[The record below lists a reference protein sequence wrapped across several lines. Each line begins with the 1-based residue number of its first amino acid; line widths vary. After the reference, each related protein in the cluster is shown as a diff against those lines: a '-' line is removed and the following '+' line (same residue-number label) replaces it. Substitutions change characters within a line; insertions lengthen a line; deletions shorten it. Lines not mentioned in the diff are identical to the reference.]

1 MQHKLPQ
8 HLAIENLILSHHSLI
23 KISLT
28 HSPTLFLSLSICPH
42 NPRFPCSLSP
52 HLCLSLPTDS
62 LSLLVL
68 PQSHLSQSLTRSTK
82 KKPSL
87 ASLCSPSRKTTPSLL
102 LSPSL
107 TQSGLLLLPWLV
119 FLSRD
124 EKPDLYFSLFVGWS
138 LSLVQEAP
146 SSPSPL
152 LIAKQR

>member
-82 KKPSL
+82 KNPPSPPCVL
-87 ASLCSPSRKTTPSLL
+87 PHAKQRRVSSYLL
-102 LSPSL
+102 LSLNRVSFFYPGS
-107 TQSGLLLLPWLV
+107 S
-119 FLSRD
+119 
-124 EKPDLYFSLFVGWS
+124 FSLAMRSPTSIFPSSLVG
-138 LSLVQEAP
+138 LSLWCKKHQAP
-146 SSPSPL
+146 LPL
-152 LIAKQR
+152 CS